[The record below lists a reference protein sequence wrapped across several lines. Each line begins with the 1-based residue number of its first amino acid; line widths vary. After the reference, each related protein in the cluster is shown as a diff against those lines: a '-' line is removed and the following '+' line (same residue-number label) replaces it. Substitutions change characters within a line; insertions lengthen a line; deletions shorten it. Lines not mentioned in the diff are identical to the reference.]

1 MSSPHGRS
9 PSPVQPQAENN
20 PHRTEPPTALI
31 LAGAVSATPAI
42 NSLGELDL
50 VQHFSEDFQE
60 RNDQLESVLGETLPA
75 VARTLQTHKEGQTEM
90 VEYIRTWWQA
100 LSHWAAGATISWI
113 DLLVS
118 GIILVAAIAIA
129 ILFSRIIFQRLL
141 RLSIIS
147 GTNFDV
153 KTVAAIRMPATASIV
168 LAGVHLAL
176 TTLSPP
182 PPVQDLVNKVGA
194 ILAVLIG
201 AALVNGIASATLLW
215 LQMHLRISGQDHESS
230 WMFPLIRRGVLAFNI
245 IIAAMVGLD
254 ILGINITPLVAGLGI
269 GGLAVALALQPTLSN
284 LFAGTYIVTEGVVS
298 VGDYVEMADG
308 ISGYVKDVNW
318 RSTRLRTWSNN
329 LVVIPN
335 SLFAE
340 TIITN
345 YSKPEDPMDVVVTC
359 GVAYDSDLLRVEA
372 VGLEVMERVLR
383 EHPGAER
390 ESEPVFHYEAFGES
404 NINFHM
410 IVRAQN
416 RLAGF
421 AVRSELMKQLHS
433 RLTVEGITIN
443 YPVRTLHLPD
453 GWSPQDGVHLP
464 PQVSASRPPAIT
476 PSPAPPP
483 ANPPGGGGDGPDV

>member
-1 MSSPHGRS
+1 
-9 PSPVQPQAENN
+9 
-20 PHRTEPPTALI
+20 
-31 LAGAVSATPAI
+31 
-42 NSLGELDL
+42 
-50 VQHFSEDFQE
+50 
-60 RNDQLESVLGETLPA
+60 
-75 VARTLQTHKEGQTEM
+75 M

-118 GIILVAAIAIA
+118 GIILVAATAIA
-129 ILFSRIIFQRLL
+129 VLFSRIIFQRLL

-182 PPVQDLVNKVGA
+182 PPVQDLVNKAGA

-245 IIAAMVGLD
+245 TIAAMVGLD

-298 VGDYVEMADG
+298 VGDYVEMA
-308 ISGYVKDVNW
+308 
-318 RSTRLRTWSNN
+318 RRHQRLC
-329 LVVIPN
+329 
-335 SLFAE
+335 E
-340 TIITN
+340 
-345 YSKPEDPMDVVVTC
+345 
-359 GVAYDSDLLRVEA
+359 G
-372 VGLEVMERVLR
+372 R
-383 EHPGAER
+383 ELAQHPASAPGA
-390 ESEPVFHYEAFGES
+390 
-404 NINFHM
+404 
-410 IVRAQN
+410 
-416 RLAGF
+416 
-421 AVRSELMKQLHS
+421 
-433 RLTVEGITIN
+433 TT
-443 YPVRTLHLPD
+443 
-453 GWSPQDGVHLP
+453 W
-464 PQVSASRPPAIT
+464 
-476 PSPAPPP
+476 
-483 ANPPGGGGDGPDV
+483 